1 MGESMLQRRFP
12 LFFVRMDAMRGFTL
26 MELLLVM
33 VLLSG
38 VVLLFVSYTG
48 DIGNVAADAAS
59 RKVESD
65 IRYAKQL
72 ATTTETVHGV
82 LFVPGEGYTV
92 YRGDESQP
100 VDDPLDRQPMVED
113 LSEFGDIVVGN
124 TYRVEFDKF
133 GAPVVGGGGDIT
145 VLADNGAS
153 RRIYV
158 AQNTGATVVDVLD
171 QGSGCSCRLCME
183 DNGGAQ
189 FEGR

>member
-1 MGESMLQRRFP
+1 
-12 LFFVRMDAMRGFTL
+12 MRGFTL

-33 VLLSG
+33 MLLSG

-48 DIGNVAADAAS
+48 DVGNVTADAAS

-72 ATTTETVHGV
+72 ATATETIHGV

-92 YRGDESQP
+92 YQGDESQP
-100 VDDPLDRQPMVED
+100 VEDPLNRQPMVED
-113 LSEFGDIVVGN
+113 LSEFGGVVLSN
-124 TYRVEFDKF
+124 SYRVEFDRF
-133 GAPVVGGGGDIT
+133 GKPVVGGGGNVT
-145 VLADNGAS
+145 VLADGGAS

-171 QGSGCSCRLCME
+171 YGSGCSCRLCME
-183 DNGGAQ
+183 GS
-189 FEGR
+189 R